1 MYVIIGIVWLLYDTL
16 GTFMVIL
23 SYYMCISVV
32 LFVLKIFRNENIKM
46 INSADSEI
54 EKYFTIC
61 KSLPLTDTSSTTNL
75 QIMPGVLEYDS

>member
-1 MYVIIGIVWLLYDTL
+1 
-16 GTFMVIL
+16 
-23 SYYMCISVV
+23 
-32 LFVLKIFRNENIKM
+32 M